1 MEECRLSHRRR
12 ASRAG
17 GRMRPIATLI
27 KSDITALLFRLIV
40 GVVFIYASIYKIA
53 EPELFAKSISYY
65 KAMPIELVNIMA
77 IIMPWLELFTG
88 TMLILGVFSRS
99 NSFLI
104 AVMLAIFIVA
114 ITQALMR
121 GIDISCGCFRSEGG
135 EKVGLGILIRDI
147 IWLLMLVQIM
157 RYDSRRFSLARLLP
171 KRAKE
176 S

>member
-1 MEECRLSHRRR
+1 MGECRPPRRKR
-12 ASRAG
+12 DFRAG
-17 GRMRPIATLI
+17 RRMRPVGVLI

-65 KAMPIELVNIMA
+65 KAMPTELVNIMA

-88 TMLILGVFSRS
+88 VMLVLGVFSRS

-104 AVMLAIFIVA
+104 AVMLTIFIIA
-114 ITQALMR
+114 IAQALMR
-121 GIDISCGCFRSEGG
+121 GIDISCGCFRPDGG
-135 EKVGLGILIRDI
+135 EKIGLGLLSRDV
-147 IWLLMLVQIM
+147 IWLFMLIQIM
-157 RYDSRRFSLARLLP
+157 LYDSRRFNLARLLP
-171 KRAKE
+171 KRAAK